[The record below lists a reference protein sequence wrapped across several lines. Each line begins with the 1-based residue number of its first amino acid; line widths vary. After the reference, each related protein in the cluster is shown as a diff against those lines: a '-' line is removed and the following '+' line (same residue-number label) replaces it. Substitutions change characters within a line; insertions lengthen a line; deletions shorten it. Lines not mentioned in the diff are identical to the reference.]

1 MKKFHEKKINTY
13 RAVGTK
19 LSI

>member
-1 MKKFHEKKINTY
+1 MVGGAGYN

-19 LSI
+19 LSKAL